1 MKYHLSGLAPG
12 VLAGGVLSCVLLST
26 AIAQPSPHAPPS
38 VAGAGTVT
46 LVQASESAWQRAVQ
60 AREVGGQV
68 LRAQAERVAAS
79 SFWAGSPALE
89 LSHQNDRWQ
98 TNQGRREFEVGLAW
112 PLWLPGQRAARNAAV
127 DAELDLGQAAIQAGR
142 LYVAGLVREASWR
155 IAAQRAEV
163 GLAEVQTQYLKGI
176 AEDVVRRVRAGDLAP
191 ADSLAARAELLSA
204 NAAESAARE
213 RLQAFQSQ
221 WTVLT
226 GLEAVPVAAES
237 VPAITGPDLSAHPD
251 VRLADL
257 TVERAR
263 RRLDVVHVSRRDPP
277 ELTFRLRQ
285 DLPGR
290 AETAQNSVGIGV
302 RIPFGTDGRN
312 QPLQAAALSE
322 LDIAQTS
329 AQRLRERLSAEAA
342 VASAAVRAAQE
353 QVDVERMRAGLLR
366 ERAGLI
372 DRSFKAGETPLPELL
387 RALSA
392 ASQAE
397 STLARQQTSAGLAR
411 ARLLQT
417 LGILP

>member
-1 MKYHLSGLAPG
+1 M
-12 VLAGGVLSCVLLST
+12 
-26 AIAQPSPHAPPS
+26 
-38 VAGAGTVT
+38 
-46 LVQASESAWQRAVQ
+46 
-60 AREVGGQV
+60 
-68 LRAQAERVAAS
+68 
-79 SFWAGSPALE
+79 
-89 LSHQNDRWQ
+89 
-98 TNQGRREFEVGLAW
+98 
-112 PLWLPGQRAARNAAV
+112 WLPGQRAARYAAV
-127 DAELDLGQAAIQAGR
+127 DAELELGQAAVQAGR
-142 LYVAGLVREASWR
+142 LYVAGLVREAAWR

-163 GLAEVQTQYLKGI
+163 RLAEAQTQYLKGV
-176 AEDVVRRVRAGDLAP
+176 ANDVERRVKAGDLAH
-191 ADSLAARAELLSA
+191 ADALAAKAELLSA
-204 NAAESAARE
+204 SVAQAAARN
-213 RLQAFQSQ
+213 RLQALQSG

-226 GLEAVPVAAES
+226 GLETAPDATESVPVA
-237 VPAITGPDLSAHPD
+237 TGLDLSAHPE

-263 RRLDVVHVSRRDPP
+263 KRLDVVSVSRRDAP
-277 ELTFRLRQ
+277 EMIFRIRQ
-285 DLPGR
+285 DTPGR
-290 AETAQNSVGIGV
+290 AEAAQNSVGIGV

-342 VASAAVRAAQE
+342 VARAAVQSAQE
-353 QVDVERMRAGLLR
+353 QLDAERMRAGLLR

-387 RALSA
+387 RSLSA

-397 STLARQQTSAGLAR
+397 ATLARQQTATGLAR